1 MVAIRWVTMS
11 EKGVGI
17 TCICITDH
25 KESADQTRLNPATI
39 FCCRGSFSASIMRMP
54 AFNSFPTPPELFRQ
68 FDRGEISREELQ
80 ATMALHARG
89 LIVEMDEVRSNPVS
103 AYAERLRNR
112 AAVRR
117 LAKKHGSALLREVLV
132 TLGRID
138 GFPPAQI
145 LWNAGHLDMP
155 LHCFFRTR
163 HEPVFRIAK
172 MEVSSMKICLNIEY
186 GAHKSKETTRETILL
201 QRDCRM
207 NLELEE
213 RVI

>member
-1 MVAIRWVTMS
+1 MLQLFNILIPVS
-11 EKGVGI
+11 LQE
-17 TCICITDH
+17 
-25 KESADQTRLNPATI
+25 
-39 FCCRGSFSASIMRMP
+39 FRMHG
-54 AFNSFPTPPELFRQ
+54 FNSFPTPPELFRQ

-89 LIVEMDEVRSNPVS
+89 LIVEMEEVRKKPMS

-112 AAVRR
+112 AAARR

-132 TLGRID
+132 TLGKID
-138 GFPPAQI
+138 SFPPAQI

-155 LHCFFRTR
+155 LHCFFRMW
-163 HEPVFRIAK
+163 HEPVFRIIK
-172 MEVSSMKICLNIEY
+172 LEVSSMKIHIEIEY
-186 GAHKSKETTRETILL
+186 GAHKSKDTTRETIFL

-213 RVI
+213 RLS